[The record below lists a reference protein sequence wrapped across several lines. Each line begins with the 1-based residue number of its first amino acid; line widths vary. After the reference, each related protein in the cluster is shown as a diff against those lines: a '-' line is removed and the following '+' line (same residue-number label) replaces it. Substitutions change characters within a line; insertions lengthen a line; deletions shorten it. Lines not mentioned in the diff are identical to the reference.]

1 MIRNFLFH
9 RVSPERDKLWDPMSV
24 ELFEKC
30 IKYISEKYTI
40 ITIEDFLT
48 SKLNDSKKNYATISF
63 DDGYK
68 DNILFALPILSKYNV
83 KASFYVVTDC
93 IENNIPTWTHVLE
106 YLFQNSSKT
115 KILLDFDFLPNDLKI
130 KELHTLNEK
139 IAYVKQL
146 KPFLKKLS
154 HEQRNLVLNKVI
166 DAFHD
171 VKLPLL
177 MMNWDDLRYLLK
189 QGHNIGSHTVS
200 HCMLGT
206 MTNEADIKH
215 ELQTSLNLLSE
226 KLGIVPVTISY
237 PVGSYN
243 QTTIR
248 LSKEIGYKIGLAVK
262 QDIYNPKQDGIFEIP
277 RIELYNESWWKT
289 KLRISHILEKIKK
302 IVKYR

>member
-9 RVSPERDKLWDPMSV
+9 RVSPERDMLWDPMSV

-48 SKLNDSKKNYATISF
+48 CKLNDSKKNYETIS
-63 DDGYK
+63 
-68 DNILFALPILSKYNV
+68 ALPILSKYNV

-93 IENNIPTWTHVLE
+93 IENNIPTWTHILE

-115 KILLDFDFLPNDLKI
+115 KILLDFDFLANDLRI

-139 IAYVKQL
+139 ISYVKKL
-146 KPFLKKLS
+146 KPFLKKIS
-154 HEQRNLVLNKVI
+154 HEQRNLVLNTVTA
-166 DAFHD
+166 AFND
-171 VKLPLL
+171 VTLPVL

-189 QGHNIGSHTVS
+189 QGHNVGSHTVS

-206 MTNEADIKH
+206 MTNESDIKN

-226 KLGIVPVTISY
+226 KLGTAPVTISY

-243 QTTIR
+243 ETTIR
-248 LSKEIGYKIGLAVK
+248 LSQDVGYKIGLAVK
-262 QDIYNPKQDGIFEIP
+262 QDIYNPNQDSIFEIP

-289 KLRISHILEKIKK
+289 KLRISHTLEKIKK